1 MFLAP
6 SATNP
11 HPGLKV
17 VAIGGGSGLSALL
30 RGLKR
35 YVEPLETAP
44 HPSGVTIS
52 RLSAVVTVSDDGG
65 SSGRLRKELGV
76 PPPGDIRNCMTA
88 LSQDEA
94 LLSRLFRYRFESGEG
109 LEGHSFGNLFLVAL
123 AEVTGDF
130 TEAIQHTSAIL
141 KTRGDIF
148 PATASNVHI
157 FANMDDG
164 SQVHGETNIT
174 ASTSRIVSLCMVPSD
189 AQPLPQTLAAI
200 AEADLITI
208 GPGSLFTSLVPN
220 VLVRGFPEAIA
231 ASKAVKFYVG
241 NLMTQ
246 PNESLGL
253 TAAQHISALFAHAG
267 CKFID
272 YALLDNGD
280 IPAEVRERYA
290 AMGAAPIENDLE
302 AVRALGVEPFV
313 GHYHDGSPK
322 ARHDSAVVACDLLTL
337 TARVLSGERVTML
350 SDERQQQ
357 P

>member
-6 SATNP
+6 SATNAR
-11 HPGLKV
+11 PGLKV

-30 RGLKR
+30 RGLKH
-35 YVEPLETAP
+35 YVEPIELNSNPT
-44 HPSGVTIS
+44 GVTIE
-52 RLSAVVTVSDDGG
+52 RLSAIVTVSDDGG

-109 LEGHSFGNLFLVAL
+109 LDGHSFGNLFLVAL

-130 TEAIQHTSAIL
+130 TEAIKQTSAIL

-157 FANMDDG
+157 VARMDDG
-164 SQVHGETNIT
+164 SEVHGETNIT
-174 ASTSRIVSLCMVPSD
+174 ASTRRIVNLSMVPAD
-189 AQPLPQTLAAI
+189 AEPLPQTLAAI

-220 VLVRGFPEAIA
+220 VLVRGIPEAIA

-253 TAAQHISALFAHAG
+253 SAAQHIRALFLHAG

-272 YALLDNGD
+272 YALLDDGQLPGD
-280 IPAEVRERYA
+280 VLERYA
-290 AMGAAPIENDLE
+290 AMAAAPIENDRE
-302 AVRALGVEPFV
+302 AVRALGVEPFI

-322 ARHDSAVVACDLLTL
+322 ARHDSAMVARDLLTL
-337 TARVLSGERVTML
+337 TARLLGDERVTML
-350 SDERQQQ
+350 SDERQRQ